1 MIDVKTDSVTAS
13 DMSTRE
19 HPHLGV
25 LLERGRRL
33 LADALVARFQAE
45 GFTDLREAHG
55 AVFAFLPPGGARLT
69 DLARRARMTKQSM
82 GELVR
87 ELERL
92 GYVARHPDLADKRAK
107 MVVFTARGERAN
119 ALGIETIVDTERV
132 WAEQVGVDAIH
143 GLHHTLEQITRG
155 GP

>member
-1 MIDVKTDSVTAS
+1 MIDVKTDSVTQS
-13 DMSTRE
+13 DTSTRE

-33 LADALVARFQAE
+33 LWDALVARFHAE

-55 AVFAFLPPGGARLT
+55 SVFAFLPPDGARLT
-69 DLARRARMTKQSM
+69 ELARRARMTKQSM

-92 GYVARHPDLADKRAK
+92 GYVSRHPDPADGRAK
-107 MVVFTARGERAN
+107 LVVFTARGERAN
-119 ALGIETIVDTERV
+119 ALGIQTIVEVERA
-132 WAEQVGVDAIH
+132 WADQVGVDEIH
-143 GLHHTLEQITRG
+143 GLRHTLEQVTRA

>member
-45 GFTDLREAHG
+45 GFTDLRGAHG

-132 WAEQVGVDAIH
+132 WAEQVGVGAIH
-143 GLHHTLEQITRG
+143 GLRHTLEQITRADL
-155 GP
+155 